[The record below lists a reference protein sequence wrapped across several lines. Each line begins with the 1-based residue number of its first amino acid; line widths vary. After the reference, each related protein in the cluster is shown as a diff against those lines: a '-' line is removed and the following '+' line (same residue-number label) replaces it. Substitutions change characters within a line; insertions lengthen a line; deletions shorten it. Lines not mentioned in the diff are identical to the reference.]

1 MSFRNILFDLDG
13 TLTDPKEGIFNSILY
28 ALREMNIEAP
38 EEETLLSFIG
48 PPLHDSFKHHF
59 SLTDEEADEAVELYR
74 VYFPEKGMYENELY
88 EGIPE
93 LLAAVKA
100 AGKKIYLAT
109 SKPKVYAT
117 EILRHF
123 GLLPFFDGISGPELD
138 GTRNHKAEVIEF
150 VIQVYGIV
158 PEESLMIGDRLHDMK
173 GAGANNIKAVGVTYG
188 YGSAEELQENGAWNL
203 VDSVEELGDL
213 VMEN

>member
-38 EEETLLSFIG
+38 KEETLLSFIG

-93 LLAAVKA
+93 LLSSVKA

-150 VIQVYGIV
+150 LIQVYGIV
-158 PEESLMIGDRLHDMK
+158 PEESIMIGDRLHDMK
-173 GAGANNIKAVGVTYG
+173 GASTHNIKAVGVTYG
-188 YGSAEELQENGAWNL
+188 YGSVGELQENGAWKL

-213 VMEN
+213 LMEN

>member
-1 MSFRNILFDLDG
+1 MAYRNILFDLDG
-13 TLTDPKEGIFNSILY
+13 TLTGPKEGIFNSIRY

-38 EEETLLSFIG
+38 EEEQLLSFIG
-48 PPLHDSFKHHF
+48 PPLFDSFKHHF
-59 SLTDEEADEAVELYR
+59 SLTDEAAEEAVELYR
-74 VYFPEKGMYENELY
+74 VYFPEKGMYENHLY
-88 EGIPE
+88 DGIPE
-93 LLAAVKA
+93 LLTQLKT

-150 VIQVYGIV
+150 LIQVYGIV
-158 PEESLMIGDRLHDMK
+158 PDESLMIGDRLHDMK
-173 GAGANNIKAVGVTYG
+173 GAGVHNIKAVGVTYG
-188 YGSAEELQENGAWNL
+188 YGSDEELHENGAWKL
-203 VDSVEELGDL
+203 VGSVEELGEFL
-213 VMEN
+213 KEN

>member
-1 MSFRNILFDLDG
+1 MTFRNILFDLDG

-38 EEETLLSFIG
+38 EEAKLLSFIG

-59 SLTDEEADEAVELYR
+59 SLTDEVADEAVELYR
-74 VYFPEKGMYENELY
+74 VYFPEKGMYENKLY

-93 LLAAVKA
+93 LLTQLKF
-100 AGKKIYLAT
+100 AGKKVYLAT

-138 GTRNHKAEVIEF
+138 GTRNQKAEVIEF
-150 VIQVYGIV
+150 LVQVHGIV
-158 PEESLMIGDRLHDMK
+158 PNESLMIGDRLHDMK
-173 GAGANNIKAVGVTYG
+173 GAAAHDIKAVGVTYG
-188 YGSAEELQENGAWNL
+188 YGTAEELQENGAWKI
-203 VDSVEELGDL
+203 VDSVDELGRL
-213 VMEN
+213 LKVN

>member
-1 MSFRNILFDLDG
+1 MAYRNILFDLDG
-13 TLTDPKEGIFNSILY
+13 TLTDPKEGIFNSIRY

-38 EEETLLSFIG
+38 EEEQLLSFIG
-48 PPLHDSFKHHF
+48 PPLFDSFKHHF
-59 SLTDEEADEAVELYR
+59 SLTDEAAEEAVELYR

-93 LLAAVKA
+93 LLSAVKA

-150 VIQVYGIV
+150 LIQVYGIV

-173 GAGANNIKAVGVTYG
+173 GASAHSIKAVGVTYG
-188 YGSAEELQENGAWNL
+188 YGSAKELQENGAWEL
-203 VDSVEELGDL
+203 VDSVEALGL
-213 VMEN
+213 LLQES